1 MYKMHKIFIVKL
13 SDCLWGVFQVKIV
26 FINQN
31 VQRAENKFFPIRFFI
46 EPLQLYNLF
55 SIKFTD
61 KIKGTQTIFAR
72 LFTYFLYVFYL
83 PVNRGFAK
91 INKDFIGF
99 GKMITS
105 EKASVRRQRTGV
117 RCLQYEMSASVNN
130 FCFSSGV

>member
-31 VQRAENKFFPIRFFI
+31 VHRAENKFFPIRFFI

-105 EKASVRRQRTGV
+105 EKASVR
-117 RCLQYEMSASVNN
+117 
-130 FCFSSGV
+130 